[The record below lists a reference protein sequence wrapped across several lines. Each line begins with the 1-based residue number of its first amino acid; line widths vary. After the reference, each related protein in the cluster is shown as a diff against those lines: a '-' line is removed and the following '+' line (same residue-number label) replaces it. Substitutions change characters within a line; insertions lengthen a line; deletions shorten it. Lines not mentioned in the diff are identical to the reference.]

1 MPTPTTP
8 PRSRSSSRSKA
19 AADAVGKAI
28 GSIHPIVSMWRDGLT
43 VIALESSLANRAPD
57 YLTFDHAT
65 ADSGLQ
71 VQEAAAQTVPSVDA
85 ITGPM
90 PVLILG
96 EPLEPTRHSSASMS
110 DGSRALTRS
119 SYAASIVI
127 R

>member
-8 PRSRSSSRSKA
+8 PRSRSSSSSKA

-57 YLTFDHAT
+57 YLTLDQAQ
-65 ADSGLQ
+65 ADAGVQ
-71 VQEAAAQTVPSVDA
+71 VQEAATQTVPSVDA

-96 EPLEPTRHSSASMS
+96 GLEK
-110 DGSRALTRS
+110 
-119 SYAASIVI
+119 
-127 R
+127 